1 MSVQYNKQINIH
13 QGGRVLHQ
21 GWVEKRTKGV
31 FSTSWKK
38 RWLVLRTN
46 GVLALFEERPKSLL
60 GKTEPTKTYKIE
72 PDSTV
77 SRIGAKLR
85 LTWGAKVSGTF
96 QERFIRPY
104 LDKKR
109 DEKEDT
115 KMRASNPES
124 EKWFRFLNEV
134 ALQNRLRYVLNNRKK
149 PANGGT
155 SYVFDKAWRD
165 TEKKISQLQ
174 GNLLTKKFYED
185 QRLLW
190 KNAVRYKRTSD
201 GDKVYFE
208 FGHCNLEIL
217 WKIYSEGRDFMSKK
231 ELLFF
236 LYDAWVESQRLASK
250 KTPLSLDEWAY
261 TAKVY
266 LDKDMDGK
274 VFWKEFQL
282 VNTPEFWLKI
292 DFLTPLNLQ
301 LATDKL
307 WLSIFDCLEKTGAL
321 SPSLIYRV
329 FEKYDTQDE
338 GFLYQKDMERFLE
351 DFMRSTPL
359 KWPSIEKKAIE
370 DFCASRV
377 VRGAIAL
384 RFLDQDETGR
394 VSREEFKAIGLSS
407 FWSHVD
413 YLTTVDANE
422 GLDDEDSHLGIDDEN
437 QDMCSILVSEVV
449 DNVYSSYVDYANDH
463 PELCLDKV
471 IARPSFSKEKWSDLV
486 SVTNHS
492 RLSSFGSENVYTK
505 RDLPENVNL
514 PSMDGSLHS
523 RSYFHEHDIDLR
535 LLDVQSINTADYV
548 DVIAETPDEH
558 NEEYSIS
565 LPVDIEIDFNQSGA

>member
-1 MSVQYNKQINIH
+1 MSVQYDKQSNIL
-13 QGGRVLHQ
+13 QVGRILHQ

-46 GVLALFEERPKSLL
+46 GVLALFEERPLSDR
-60 GKTEPTKTYKIE
+60 GTTEPTKTYKIE

-77 SRIGAKLR
+77 SRNGEKLR
-85 LTWGAKVSGTF
+85 LTWGEKINGTF
-96 QERFIRPY
+96 QERVIRPY

-109 DEKEDT
+109 DEKEEIKREAT
-115 KMRASNPES
+115 SPES
-124 EKWFRFLNEV
+124 DKWWRFLNEV
-134 ALQNRLRYVLNNRKK
+134 ALQKRLRYVLNNRKK
-149 PANGGT
+149 PTKGGS
-155 SYVFDKAWRD
+155 SYVFDKAWRNN
-165 TEKKISQLQ
+165 EKKLSQMQ
-174 GNLLTKKFYED
+174 GNKLTKKFYED
-185 QRLLW
+185 QRSLW
-190 KNAVRYKRTSD
+190 KNAVRYKRTSE

-208 FGHCNLEIL
+208 FGQGSLEIL
-217 WKIYSEGRDFMSKK
+217 WKIYSEGKDFMSKK

-266 LDKDMDGK
+266 LDKNMDGK

-282 VNTPEFWLKI
+282 VNTLEFWLKI

-307 WLSIFDCLEKTGAL
+307 WLSIFDCLETTGAL
-321 SPSLIYRV
+321 SSSLIYRV

-338 GFLYQKDMERFLE
+338 GFLYQKDMELFLV

-359 KWPSIEKKAIE
+359 KWPSIDKKAIE
-370 DFCASRV
+370 DFCARRV

-384 RFLDQDETGR
+384 KFLDQDESGR

-422 GLDDEDSHLGIDDEN
+422 DLDDDDSYFGSDDEK
-437 QDMCSILVSEVV
+437 QDVCSTFVSQVV
-449 DNVYSSYVDYANDH
+449 DNVYSCYVDYANDH
-463 PELCLDKV
+463 PELCSDKASV
-471 IARPSFSKEKWSDLV
+471 RPSFNKDKWVDV
-486 SVTNHS
+486 SVTTHS
-492 RLSSFGSENVYTK
+492 RLSMSGLDSEPKT
-505 RDLPENVNL
+505 DLPENVNL
-514 PSMDGSLHS
+514 PSMEESLHS
-523 RSYFHEHDIDLR
+523 RSYFHEQDIDLR
-535 LLDVQSINTADYV
+535 LLDFHSTLNGDCFDAIP
-548 DVIAETPDEH
+548 ETPAELLD
-558 NEEYSIS
+558 EYSLS
-565 LPVDIEIDFNQSGA
+565 LPDIEIDIHQSGA